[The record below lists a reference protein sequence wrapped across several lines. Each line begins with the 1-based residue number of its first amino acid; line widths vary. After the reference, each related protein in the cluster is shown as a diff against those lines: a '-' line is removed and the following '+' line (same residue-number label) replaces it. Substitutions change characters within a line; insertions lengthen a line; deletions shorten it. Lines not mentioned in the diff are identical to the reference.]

1 MPREDKKTEMSKWL
15 NNKNP
20 LVFNVTFDAFSFK
33 VLVFCDDVE
42 LALEQ
47 VKFKYR
53 NLTNAEVKCEGKVN
67 HFIL

>member
-15 NNKNP
+15 NNKSP
-20 LVFNVTFDAFSFK
+20 LVFNVKFDAYNFK
-33 VLVFCDDVE
+33 VLVFSDDVE
-42 LALEQ
+42 TSLEQ

-53 NLTNAEVKCEGKVN
+53 HLTNAEIKCEGMVN